1 MHTQVFRTKVHED
14 GVIRIPEIKN
24 LVNHYVDVYLR
35 DRTDVKKNE
44 KMTFRKFIKKWE
56 GIIEGA
62 DPDKMKFEFLKEKY
76 KL

>member
-1 MHTQVFRTKVHED
+1 MHTQVYRTKVLEN
-14 GVIRIPEIKN
+14 GILRIPEIKN

-35 DRTDVKKNE
+35 DRTEDKK

-62 DPDKMKFEFLKEKY
+62 DPDKMKFEYLKEKY

>member
-35 DRTDVKKNE
+35 DRTDVRKNE

>member
-24 LVNHYVDVYLR
+24 LVNHYVDFYLR
-35 DRTDVKKNE
+35 DRTDVRKNE